1 MCVCVNKS
9 FTPVLA
15 LTALVHALFR
25 DYLTRFFKLCAF
37 FVFALPVR
45 SCLALSNEVRHH
57 VISCFHA
64 ARDNGREW
72 REREGGLADKGRGR
86 ISVVLRRR
94 LRLAVAKC
102 A

>member
-1 MCVCVNKS
+1 MGPVCVCVNKS

-72 REREGGLADKGRGR
+72 RERERGGWLTKGG
-86 ISVVLRRR
+86 VG
-94 LRLAVAKC
+94 
-102 A
+102 